1 MNLKKI
7 ISSPVKVRAQ
17 TEPSKGKG
25 TKLTTEKKQR
35 LEKGEEEGC
44 EKSAYHPPERARM
57 NSGLVAGHVLTTTI
71 QGGTEYIEIPLPF
84 IQACRVHK
92 LLRNNHCCIIA
103 FYS

>member
-44 EKSAYHPPERARM
+44 EKSAYYPRRE
-57 NSGLVAGHVLTTTI
+57 
-71 QGGTEYIEIPLPF
+71 QE
-84 IQACRVHK
+84 
-92 LLRNNHCCIIA
+92 
-103 FYS
+103 